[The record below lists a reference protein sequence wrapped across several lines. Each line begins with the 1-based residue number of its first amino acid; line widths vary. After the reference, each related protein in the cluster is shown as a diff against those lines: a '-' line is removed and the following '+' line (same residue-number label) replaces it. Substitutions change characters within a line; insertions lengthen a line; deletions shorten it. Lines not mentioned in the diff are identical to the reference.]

1 MNSSKRIFL
10 DLSGRRSF
18 CVNIA
23 LCATGLLAVVG
34 AASILMGVIFDPVL
48 PRLKISETWR
58 TTKRAAEATPFGPT
72 NALPLKLGRMKADFH
87 SQPTVLR
94 LAFLNPYD
102 LGSFASLQRHAEDLD
117 AIIADCLTLEKSVDK
132 TRLGLNCENSPH
144 FDWLAKSAP
153 HVRIFPLLTSQVTA
167 TQVAETLSS
176 AHSRAVLI
184 ARISE
189 YLQQHEKSAGLVID
203 LTSTPISTHRNFVL
217 FLTELRSVLGAYGKL
232 LIVSL
237 DATAP
242 STRAQQLA
250 NAADY
255 ALLKTYDMTWDG
267 QSPGPLAL
275 QGWFETRLQEFAS
288 LIGREKLI
296 VGIGSFGYEWVH
308 GIKKVVPVQ
317 HAWQQLA
324 LEERQIR
331 SEVGVSNPN
340 YQFRDGTILHD
351 IWFLDAVT
359 AFNQIRAAFVV
370 TPAGFALWRLGLEDP
385 GVWSMLGRGRFP
397 DDEAVRNLSDIEPG
411 YGAFERISGPV
422 LAIGPYQSGRRTTTY
437 HQGSGLITNEIVNP
451 APRQAGLRPFPAVR
465 EKELALTFDDG
476 PSERNTERILDVLQR
491 KSVKA
496 TFYVVG
502 KNALSF
508 PGFLRRIYMD
518 GHDIGN
524 HSFSHPDLLLSS
536 NTRIRAE
543 LNGTQRVLECYLGI
557 QTILLRP
564 PYINENYSLL
574 ETSRDLVRVA
584 FELGYVFA
592 GYDVDSKD
600 YLAISPS
607 DIVKHVVAKVE
618 QGGKVILFHDTED
631 DSTSTTDALPSL
643 IDELQ
648 SRGFRFVTTSGL
660 VGLPRD
666 ALMPL
671 VAPASVGP
679 IEMNA
684 RRTSTGILLLVAS
697 ALPAFA
703 IATAIL
709 GITRIILIAIG
720 ALIHSWNDRSP
731 RASPRFSG
739 KVAVIVPAYNEEK
752 VICATIEGLLSST
765 VRDSLEIIV
774 VDDGST
780 DATSVVLKN
789 CFGDTAQLIVYRKQ
803 NGGKASALNFGIQ
816 RTEADIIVAIDGDTI
831 LLPDA
836 IERLA
841 AHFVDPTVGA
851 VAGTVSVGNVES
863 LLTRFQALEYITSQ
877 NMDRRA
883 FALLNAIGV
892 VPGAIGAWRRQ
903 ALNEVGG
910 YSTVTLAED
919 ADLTIE
925 VERRG
930 WRVVVEPRAVALTE
944 APEHLRAFLKQR
956 FRWTFGTLQ
965 VAYKHASTFWRLPI
979 NVSLI
984 TIPNILVFQIAFSL
998 LAPVFDTLLLYTSAL
1013 LVIGV
1018 ETGKTLHI
1026 LVSYWLF
1033 FQIIDV
1039 TSAFIGVAISGD
1051 RSAWRLLP
1059 LVLLQRFSYRYL
1071 LCIVTVRAVLA
1082 AVKGRIVGWGK
1093 LIRTG
1098 AVTHSLARGLHS

>member
-1 MNSSKRIFL
+1 
-10 DLSGRRSF
+10 
-18 CVNIA
+18 
-23 LCATGLLAVVG
+23 
-34 AASILMGVIFDPVL
+34 
-48 PRLKISETWR
+48 
-58 TTKRAAEATPFGPT
+58 
-72 NALPLKLGRMKADFH
+72 MK
-87 SQPTVLR
+87 
-94 LAFLNPYD
+94 
-102 LGSFASLQRHAEDLD
+102 
-117 AIIADCLTLEKSVDK
+117 
-132 TRLGLNCENSPH
+132 
-144 FDWLAKSAP
+144 
-153 HVRIFPLLTSQVTA
+153 
-167 TQVAETLSS
+167 
-176 AHSRAVLI
+176 
-184 ARISE
+184 
-189 YLQQHEKSAGLVID
+189 
-203 LTSTPISTHRNFVL
+203 
-217 FLTELRSVLGAYGKL
+217 
-232 LIVSL
+232 
-237 DATAP
+237 
-242 STRAQQLA
+242 
-250 NAADY
+250 
-255 ALLKTYDMTWDG
+255 
-267 QSPGPLAL
+267 
-275 QGWFETRLQEFAS
+275 
-288 LIGREKLI
+288 
-296 VGIGSFGYEWVH
+296 
-308 GIKKVVPVQ
+308 
-317 HAWQQLA
+317 
-324 LEERQIR
+324 
-331 SEVGVSNPN
+331 
-340 YQFRDGTILHD
+340 
-351 IWFLDAVT
+351 
-359 AFNQIRAAFVV
+359 
-370 TPAGFALWRLGLEDP
+370 
-385 GVWSMLGRGRFP
+385 
-397 DDEAVRNLSDIEPG
+397 
-411 YGAFERISGPV
+411 
-422 LAIGPYQSGRRTTTY
+422 
-437 HQGSGLITNEIVNP
+437 
-451 APRQAGLRPFPAVR
+451 
-465 EKELALTFDDG
+465 
-476 PSERNTERILDVLQR
+476 
-491 KSVKA
+491 
-496 TFYVVG
+496 
-502 KNALSF
+502 
-508 PGFLRRIYMD
+508 
-518 GHDIGN
+518 
-524 HSFSHPDLLLSS
+524 
-536 NTRIRAE
+536 
-543 LNGTQRVLECYLGI
+543 
-557 QTILLRP
+557 
-564 PYINENYSLL
+564 
-574 ETSRDLVRVA
+574 
-584 FELGYVFA
+584 
-592 GYDVDSKD
+592 
-600 YLAISPS
+600 
-607 DIVKHVVAKVE
+607 
-618 QGGKVILFHDTED
+618 
-631 DSTSTTDALPSL
+631 
-643 IDELQ
+643 
-648 SRGFRFVTTSGL
+648 
-660 VGLPRD
+660 
-666 ALMPL
+666 
-671 VAPASVGP
+671 
-679 IEMNA
+679 A